1 MTRST
6 IARLVNPWK
15 YRREQEEQRVAVLR
29 QRDGDNCARCRRP
42 MRFDLPVGHDMA
54 ARVEELAPSA
64 AAAEPASLDT
74 LVLTHGRCNAQAGD
88 NTAEV
93 TQRVRQKSEAALF
106 EATRRKRRA

>member
-6 IARLVNPWK
+6 IARRVNPWK

-42 MRFDLPVGHDMA
+42 MRFDLPAGHDMA
-54 ARVEELAPSA
+54 ARVEELAPA
-64 AAAEPASLDT
+64 AAAEPASLDK

-93 TQRVRQKSEAALF
+93 RQRVRQKSEAALF
-106 EATRRKRRA
+106 ETTRRKRRA